1 MLNNS
6 TAVWFQRALDPIMTI
21 VVLGLLSLYYQVEF
35 DTAYVLLGAIAFLL
49 IIPIFKTVGLYHSFR
64 GRYLGADAPRLFFG
78 WFIVAGLLLGFGYG
92 TQTLSFF
99 PYPLLWSWLIFTP
112 LVLSATHLLMR
123 LGLRQ
128 LRKKGYNMR
137 VAVIVGHNELGH
149 CLAHEL
155 HHSPHLGIKLAGFFD
170 NEPSELNQQG
180 HPLLGKMEGVIDYVH
195 RHKTDIVYIATQVG
209 EEDKI
214 GSIVQKLQ
222 DTTASVYFVPSIFV
236 FSLMKGQM
244 HEINGIPLVAGWDA
258 PFAGLEVMLKRL
270 VDVILASTILVLIS
284 PILLAIALGVKL
296 SSPGPI
302 LFKQRRYGINGQEI
316 TVYKFRSMT
325 VTEDGD
331 KVTQA
336 KRNDKRITKFG
347 AFLRRTSLD
356 ELPQFINVLQGRM
369 SIVGPRPHAIAHN
382 EEYRKLISGYMLR
395 HKVKP
400 GITGWA
406 QVNGYR
412 GETDTLDKMQKRIEY
427 DLQYIREWSL
437 LLDLQIIFKTAFVVF
452 NHKNAY

>member
-6 TAVWFQRALDPIMTI
+6 TAAFVQRALDPIIT
-21 VVLGLLSLYYQVEF
+21 VVLLGLLSLYYQVEF

-49 IIPIFKTVGLYHSFR
+49 IIPIFNAVGLYQSFR

-78 WFIVAGLLLGFGYG
+78 WFFVAGLMLSLGYG
-92 TQTLSFF
+92 TQTLRFF
-99 PYPLLWSWLIFTP
+99 PYPLLLSWLVLTP
-112 LVLSATHLLMR
+112 LVLSTLHVLMR
-123 LGLRQ
+123 VALRQ
-128 LRKKGYNMR
+128 LRRMGYNAR
-137 VAVIVGHNELGH
+137 VAVIVGHNELGQ
-149 CLAHEL
+149 CLAAEIKD
-155 HHSPHLGIKLAGFFD
+155 SPHIGIRLAGFFD
-170 NEPSELNQQG
+170 DNPEEVNQLNY
-180 HPLLGKMEGVIDYVH
+180 PVLGKMESVVEFVNH
-195 RHKTDIVYIATQVG
+195 HKTDLVYIATQVG
-209 EEDKI
+209 QEEEI

-236 FSLMKGQM
+236 FSLMRGQM

-258 PFAGLEVMLKRL
+258 PFSGIEVVLKRV
-270 VDVILASTILVLIS
+270 VDVILASLILALIS
-284 PILLAIALGVKL
+284 PIMLAIALGVKL

-325 VTEDGD
+325 VTEDGA

-336 KRNDKRITKFG
+336 KRNDKRVTRFG
-347 AFLRRTSLD
+347 SFLRCTSLD

-395 HKVKP
+395 HKMKP

-412 GETDTLDKMQKRIEY
+412 GETDTLDKMQKRVEY
-427 DLQYIREWSL
+427 DLQYIRDWSL
-437 LLDLQIIFKTAFVVF
+437 VLDLQIIFKTAFVFF
-452 NHKNAY
+452 NHRNAY